1 MEIKKKSNDVLG
13 IGKRFKVEFLE
24 HSSYK
29 EQRID
34 LENGE
39 VIPNVIEGILENY
52 TNPSI
57 GHIFIKDD
65 DGGVNIIPINRIVS
79 MMHIKEHNPDIVY
92 GGLGNKAIS
101 EI

>member
-1 MEIKKKSNDVLG
+1 MELKKQSVDVLG
-13 IGKRFKVEFLE
+13 MGKKFKVEFLE

-39 VIPNVIEGILENY
+39 VIPNVIEGVLENY

-57 GHIFIKDD
+57 GHIYIKDD
-65 DGGVNIIPINRIVS
+65 DGGVNIIPMNRIVS
-79 MMHIKEHNPDIVY
+79 MIHIKEHNPNILY
-92 GGLGNKAIS
+92 GGLNNKAIG